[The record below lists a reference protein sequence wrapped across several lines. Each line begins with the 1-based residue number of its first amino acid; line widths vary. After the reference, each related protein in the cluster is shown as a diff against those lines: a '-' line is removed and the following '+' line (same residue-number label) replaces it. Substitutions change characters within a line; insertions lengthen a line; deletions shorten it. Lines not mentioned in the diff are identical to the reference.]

1 MIRASQAF
9 AAYRQAVISELN
21 EELVTSFLPQFNAE
35 VFDIQK
41 QFTDTEN
48 YITENHASDDA
59 NNKIKELAEKKKHA
73 RTMDLMFRKNK
84 FLESLTL
91 KMKMEMLNRVNEYGG
106 EQFEEMEEHAG
117 RTKPRKVLKAKFPD
131 GSVAKIPQQLHIDW
145 SLFQRV

>member
-9 AAYRQAVISELN
+9 AAFRQSVISELQEDLMVN
-21 EELVTSFLPQFNAE
+21 FVPNFNAE

-41 QFTDTEN
+41 EFEDIHEYTTEN
-48 YITENHASDDA
+48 ISDA
-59 NNKIKELAEKKKHA
+59 AKAKMLELAEKKRHA

-84 FLESLTL
+84 FLESMTLT
-91 KMKMEMLNRVNEYGG
+91 MKVQMLDRVKEYGG
-106 EQFEEMEEHAG
+106 EQFEETETRENST
-117 RTKPRKVLKAKFPD
+117 RTRKVLKAKFPD